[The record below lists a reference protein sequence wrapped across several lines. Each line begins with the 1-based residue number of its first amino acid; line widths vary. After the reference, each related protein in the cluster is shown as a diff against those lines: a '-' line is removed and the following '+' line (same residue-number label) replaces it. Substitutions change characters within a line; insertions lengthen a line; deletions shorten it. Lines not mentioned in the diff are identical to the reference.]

1 MRALRLSPEGRRSL
15 DQLGLAGQAPA
26 PAPGPL
32 VARTGRS
39 TLSCQCPVLEAW
51 PGRVGCGQ
59 GLPCI
64 PFLSARIPR
73 LLSNRPAL
81 AQPPAPT
88 GAARLPGGPGV
99 NAPHPPA
106 PGGGLGGG
114 RGAGAAKRQAAKLP
128 AGGQAGRELASPA
141 CLSVGL
147 SAPGLVPGWPGGL
160 PALGPRRPDRPRGA
174 AGPGA
179 AGRRGCCAPPGQ
191 EFGGQGRQKR
201 EKRRESVS

>member
-1 MRALRLSPEGRRSL
+1 MLRLSSEGRS
-15 DQLGLAGQAPA
+15 DQLGPEGQAPA

-39 TLSCQCPVLEAW
+39 TLSCWCPVLEAW

-59 GLPCI
+59 GLPGI

-73 LLSNRPAL
+73 SLSNRSAL
-81 AQPPAPT
+81 AQPPVPA

-99 NAPHPPA
+99 TAPHPPA

-114 RGAGAAKRQAAKLP
+114 RGAGAAKLP
-128 AGGQAGRELASPA
+128 ASGQAGRELASPA

-147 SAPGLVPGWPGGL
+147 SAPGLVPGWPSGL
-160 PALGPRRPDRPRGA
+160 PALGPRQPLVLQGVPPRPLEGRQFGA
-174 AGPGA
+174 CALGAGPVRRPSA
-179 AGRRGCCAPPGQ
+179 AP
-191 EFGGQGRQKR
+191 
-201 EKRRESVS
+201 